1 MPGPVLLI
9 RILTFKISLFLEK
22 PLLKSE
28 SKTFKASETLAPE
41 SNKKSVFIN
50 KLRSEIDRL
59 VVEGRL
65 TEEQGKD
72 KFASAELVE
81 KGFSDDP

>member
-1 MPGPVLLI
+1 MKFEQPD
-9 RILTFKISLFLEK
+9 
-22 PLLKSE
+22 
-28 SKTFKASETLAPE
+28 APE

-59 VVEGRL
+59 VVEGRI

-72 KFASAELVE
+72 KLASAELLE
-81 KGFSDDP
+81 KGFSNDPEYDARQFAGAGVYTEQEIIDLLKEKK